1 MTDKVRIYQLARD
14 LDVESRELIAILEDM
29 GVEVKSHSSTLDTET
44 AEAVRQLVEAEASEK
59 KAAKKS
65 AATKAEKPAKE
76 AAAAKKT
83 APAEPARAAVEAKA
97 AGAAKPTKK
106 ADAGAEGGAEAA
118 VMAEKQAK
126 PKGGAAKAD
135 QAKETGPAQAE
146 LPVRAPVV
154 TVMGHVDHGKTS
166 LLDQIRKTRVAE
178 GEAGG
183 ITQHIGAY
191 QAQTKQGIVTF
202 IDTPGH
208 EAFTSIRQR
217 GANATDIAVIV
228 VAADDSIMPQ
238 TREAIAH
245 AKAAGVPIVVAIN
258 KVDLPQ
264 ANPEKVK
271 QDLMQVELIPEE
283 YGGDTITVELSAKTG
298 QGIDDL
304 LEMLSLVA
312 EVEELR
318 ARQDGLAKG
327 IVIESVLDKRAGVLA
342 TIIVQEGTLRVSDY
356 IVSGEAWAK
365 VRRLTDHTG
374 ANIDKAGPSVPVQV
388 LGFSEQPQ
396 AGDVVE
402 AVEDEATAKQ
412 ITEQRREEREDH
424 DREAIGRKG
433 LTLADLF
440 GKPKTKTINLL
451 VRADTQGTLEAI
463 KGVIL
468 REAEATE
475 EVDIDIMLA
484 EVGAPTESD
493 LLLAGTA
500 GATVMT
506 FGVNPPGSV
515 IKSAERQGIPLKSYR
530 IIYELIEDVQRMVRG
545 QIEPETEERTLGRAE
560 VRQVIKVPRSGNIA
574 GSYVLDGVIRRG
586 AKARLIRGGKEVY
599 KGSIAGLRRFKDDVR
614 EVGTGFECGINL
626 QNYDNVQ
633 EGDVVEA
640 YELVEVPVA

>member
-14 LDVESRELIAILEDM
+14 LGIENRELIAILEDM
-29 GVEVKSHSSTLDTET
+29 GVEVKSHASTLDTDT
-44 AEAVRQLVEAEASEK
+44 ADTVRQLVEAEAS
-59 KAAKKS
+59 AKKGAKPAADKP
-65 AATKAEKPAKE
+65 AATKKEAPAKPAK
-76 AAAAKKT
+76 
-83 APAEPARAAVEAKA
+83 AAVEAKE
-97 AGAAKPTKK
+97 AGAVKPTKK
-106 ADAGAEGGAEAA
+106 ADAAAHDAEEAG

-126 PKGGAAKAD
+126 PKETAKPAKAT
-135 QAKETGPAQAE
+135 APAP

-166 LLDQIRKTRVAE
+166 LLDAIRKTRVAE
-178 GEAGG
+178 REAGG

-191 QAQTKQGIVTF
+191 QAQTKHGLVTF

-208 EAFTSIRQR
+208 EAFTSMRQR
-217 GANATDIAVIV
+217 GATATDIAVIV

-271 QDLMQVELIPEE
+271 QDLMKVELIPEE

-312 EVEELR
+312 EVEDLR
-318 ARQDGLAKG
+318 ARKDGLANG

-374 ANIDKAGPSVPVQV
+374 ANIAEAGPSVPVQV
-388 LGFSEQPQ
+388 LGFSEQPD
-396 AGDVVE
+396 AGAAVE
-402 AVEDEATAKQ
+402 AVADEATAKA
-412 ITEQRREEREDH
+412 IAEQRREERKDVE
-424 DREAIGRKG
+424 REAIGRKG

-451 VRADTQGTLEAI
+451 LRADTQGTLEAI
-463 KGVIL
+463 KGVL
-468 REAEATE
+468 QKEADATE
-475 EVDIDIMLA
+475 EVDIEVMLA

-500 GATVMT
+500 GASVLT
-506 FGVNPPGSV
+506 FGVNAPGSV
-515 IKSAERQGIPLKSYR
+515 LKSAERQGIPVKSYR
-530 IIYELIEDVQRMVRG
+530 IIYELIEDVQRMIRG

-574 GSYVLDGVIRRG
+574 GSYVLDGIMRRG

-633 EGDVVEA
+633 EGDVIEA
-640 YELVEVPVA
+640 YELVVVPVA

>member
-44 AEAVRQLVEAEASEK
+44 AEAVRQLVEADAAEKAAAKKTVK
-59 KAAKKS
+59 KAAPESTAKPAKAGAQGKKAPAEPAK
-65 AATKAEKPAKE
+65 AAVEAKEAGAVKPAKE
-76 AAAAKKT
+76 ADAAAT
-83 APAEPARAAVEAKA
+83 SE
-97 AGAAKPTKK
+97 
-106 ADAGAEGGAEAA
+106 AEAA

-126 PKGGAAKAD
+126 PKGAKAAAP
-135 QAKETGPAQAE
+135 AKAAE

-166 LLDQIRKTRVAE
+166 LLDAIRKTRVAE
-178 GEAGG
+178 REAGG

-191 QAQTKQGIVTF
+191 QAQTKQGVVTF

-208 EAFTSIRQR
+208 EAFTTIRQR

-258 KVDLPQ
+258 KIDLPQ

-318 ARQDGLAKG
+318 AREDGLAKG

-388 LGFSEQPQ
+388 LGFSVQPH

-402 AVEDEATAKQ
+402 AVEDEATAKA
-412 ITEQRREEREDH
+412 ITEQRRDEREEME
-424 DREAIGRKG
+424 REAIGRKG

-463 KGVIL
+463 KGVLL
-468 REAEATE
+468 REAEATD

-500 GATVMT
+500 GASVMT
-506 FGVNPPGSV
+506 FGVNAPGSV
-515 IKSAERQGIPLKSYR
+515 LKSAERQGIPVKSYR
-530 IIYELIEDVQRMVRG
+530 IIYELIEDVQRMIRG

-560 VRQVIKVPRSGNIA
+560 IRQVIKVPRSGNIA

-633 EGDVVEA
+633 EGDVIEA